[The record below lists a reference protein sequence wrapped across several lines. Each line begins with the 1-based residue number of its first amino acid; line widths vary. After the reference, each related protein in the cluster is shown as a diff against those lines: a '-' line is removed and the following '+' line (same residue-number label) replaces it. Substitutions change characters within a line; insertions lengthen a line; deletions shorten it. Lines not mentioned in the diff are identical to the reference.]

1 MEKTAP
7 IGVIDSGVGGLTVAK
22 QLMKALPNEEVIY
35 FADSAN
41 MPYGNRS
48 KEEIIGLASKMI
60 NFVEE
65 KNVKAVLVACNT
77 ISSFIDEIK
86 SETKLISIVKAGV
99 DEAARESEKNE
110 CVGVMATKATVESRA
125 YEKENERTGN
135 RLRLITNASVSL
147 PKVIDRELE
156 NTSLLT
162 EKIRECVDPIMEKD
176 ASITKLILG
185 CSHFPIIKEEIS
197 ALYPH
202 LTLIDPAMNQVEV
215 LRKYL
220 RENNA
225 LNNNRRAGKIMLYTS
240 GCESEFEL
248 TLQKIH
254 MKPVDVTVV

>member
-86 SETKLISIVKAGV
+86 S
-99 DEAARESEKNE
+99 
-110 CVGVMATKATVESRA
+110 
-125 YEKENERTGN
+125 
-135 RLRLITNASVSL
+135 
-147 PKVIDRELE
+147 
-156 NTSLLT
+156 
-162 EKIRECVDPIMEKD
+162 
-176 ASITKLILG
+176 
-185 CSHFPIIKEEIS
+185 
-197 ALYPH
+197 
-202 LTLIDPAMNQVEV
+202 
-215 LRKYL
+215 
-220 RENNA
+220 
-225 LNNNRRAGKIMLYTS
+225 
-240 GCESEFEL
+240 
-248 TLQKIH
+248 
-254 MKPVDVTVV
+254 